1 LSTYAF
7 FAAPLSN
14 QVGKRFADGA
24 RDALARDGLCE
35 RIAGS
40 GSGGAPCAAAK
51 IRL

>member
-1 LSTYAF
+1 MSES
-7 FAAPLSN
+7 APP
-14 QVGKRFADGA
+14 DGA
-24 RDALARDGLCE
+24 RQASPAIAFCE